1 MFDFEYSK
9 SIMKKWYTM
18 FPHKALAMV
27 ILSILNDNPDGLN
40 GYSIVKKMKEK
51 FGPIATPSPGTIYP
65 RLGRLLEKGYI
76 TEKDDIYRITPDG
89 QQKVTEHIPE
99 VITSLK
105 FMPSLYRE
113 LMRPLS
119 RDKRM
124 NYFPNLPFFA
134 MHSGFSPLDAL
145 FFPEECQCTSDLSE
159 SVSRLQEIKEAL
171 LMAKTEIQKRTDDQ
185 LKAIDDQIQQID
197 VKIKECREEKESR
210 VKIPIEDGDA
220 KPE

>member
-9 SIMKKWYTM
+9 SMKKWFTM
-18 FPHKALAMV
+18 FPKKALAMV
-27 ILSILNDNPDGLN
+27 ILSILNDNPAGLN
-40 GYSIVKKMKEK
+40 GYSIIKEMKSR
-51 FGPIATPSPGTIYP
+51 FGPMATPSPGTIYP
-65 RLGRLLEKGYI
+65 RLARLLEKGFIIEKNDVYTI
-76 TEKDDIYRITPDG
+76 TAEGK
-89 QQKVTEHIPE
+89 QKVTEHIPD

-113 LMRPLS
+113 LMRPLP

-145 FFPEECQCTSDLSE
+145 FFPDECQCTPDLSE
-159 SVSRLQEIKEAL
+159 SVSRLEEIKKYL
-171 LMAKTEIQKRTDDQ
+171 LKAKEEIQKRTDDQ
-185 LKAIDDQIQQID
+185 LKAIDDQILQID
-197 VKIKECREEKESR
+197 AKIQECHEEKQTR